1 MRRRWFF
8 FIGVLLFFAGLW
20 VIGAKPG
27 ELVPNEGGR
36 ETASE
41 FLKAAISPALD
52 FEDPEMRE
60 SEVDFIHKLG
70 RALWLTLRYAVAA
83 MSLALLI
90 GIIWGV
96 LGSRAWWSKSS
107 LFLQTI
113 RIGSRLMAT
122 AVRSVHELMWAL
134 LFLSAVGTSPLAAV
148 LAMALP
154 YGGTL
159 AKVFSELLDE
169 SESSAAGVI
178 RMSGGSGLAA
188 FSAGVVTRALPDLA
202 TYALYRL
209 ECAIRSSAVLG
220 FVGVP
225 TLGYEIKTAY
235 EDGHYREIW
244 TYLYIL
250 LAVVI
255 FFEWWGA
262 KMRSLLTKGVA
273 SKKPEVKQ
281 PNVDHLWK
289 SRGTSLFLRSSFLI
303 VLIGGTMSWLLEDR
317 WGSGVSWEQK
327 IQNLDRFTDEVVP
340 YPVREADG
348 DWSEF
353 GPWFGEKMS
362 KGGSEAVW
370 QTFHLGTASILLAG
384 ALAIL
389 AVSLSARTLAS
400 SMPRGV
406 WDRGMAWRPV
416 IGAMLRVAAM
426 LGRAMPEFILAFLL
440 LRVFGPTVW
449 ALILALVVHNCGI
462 LIRLGAEVI
471 DNTPSRASSVIL
483 AQGGS
488 RTSAYVG
495 ALVPAGFTRIVLFL
509 FYRWESCIREATVLG
524 MLGVASLGFLISD
537 AKVSL
542 FYDEMVLW
550 VALGA
555 ALVFLGDLTSDFVR
569 YKLRGKNNR

>member
-8 FIGVLLFFAGLW
+8 FLGVILFFAGLW
-20 VIGAKPG
+20 VIGAKPSA
-27 ELVPNEGGR
+27 LLPNQGGR

-41 FLKAAISPALD
+41 FLIAAFSPALD

-96 LGSRAWWSKSS
+96 LGSRAWWSCSS

-159 AKVFSELLDE
+159 AKIFSELLDE
-169 SESSAAGVI
+169 SESSAAWVI
-178 RMSGGSGLAA
+178 RMSGGGGLAA
-188 FSAGVVTRALPDLA
+188 FSAGVVTKALPDLV

-244 TYLYIL
+244 TYLYVL

-255 FFEWWGA
+255 FFEWWGG
-262 KMRSLLTKGVA
+262 KMRNLLTKGIPSRKTGV
-273 SKKPEVKQ
+273 SQ
-281 PNVDHLWK
+281 PDIAQLWK
-289 SRGTSLFLRSSFLI
+289 SRGTSFFLRSSLLVF
-303 VLIGGTMSWLLEDR
+303 LIGGTMSWALEDR
-317 WGSGVSWEQK
+317 WGAGVSWEQRMR
-327 IQNLDRFTDEVVP
+327 NLDRFTGEIVP

-348 DWSEF
+348 DWREF
-353 GPWFGEKMS
+353 GSWFGEKMLE
-362 KGGSEAVW
+362 GGSQAVW

-384 ALAIL
+384 ALALI
-389 AVSLSARTLAS
+389 VVGFSARTLAS
-400 SMPRGV
+400 SRPRGI
-406 WDRGMAWRPV
+406 WDGCLAWRAV
-416 IGAMLRVAAM
+416 IGSILRAVAM

-440 LRVFGPTVW
+440 LRIFGPTVW
-449 ALILALVVHNCGI
+449 AVILALAIHNCGI
-462 LIRLGAEVI
+462 LMRLGAEVI
-471 DNTPSRASSVIL
+471 DNTTSRASSVIL

-488 RTSAYVG
+488 RSSSYIG
-495 ALVPAGFTRIVLFL
+495 ALVPAGFTRMVLFL

-524 MLGVASLGFLISD
+524 MLGVASLGLLISD

-542 FYDEMVLW
+542 YYDEMVLW

-555 ALVFLGDLTSDFVR
+555 ALVFLGDLSSDFVR

>member
-1 MRRRWFF
+1 M
-8 FIGVLLFFAGLW
+8 
-20 VIGAKPG
+20 K
-27 ELVPNEGGR
+27 
-36 ETASE
+36 
-41 FLKAAISPALD
+41 
-52 FEDPEMRE
+52 
-60 SEVDFIHKLG
+60 
-70 RALWLTLRYAVAA
+70 
-83 MSLALLI
+83 
-90 GIIWGV
+90 
-96 LGSRAWWSKSS
+96 
-107 LFLQTI
+107 LFLIQYVK
-113 RIGSRLMAT
+113 LMAIGQSLDLGLE
-122 AVRSVHELMWAL
+122 RRCR
-134 LFLSAVGTSPLAAV
+134 
-148 LAMALP
+148 
-154 YGGTL
+154 
-159 AKVFSELLDE
+159 KV
-169 SESSAAGVI
+169 
-178 RMSGGSGLAA
+178 
-188 FSAGVVTRALPDLA
+188 
-202 TYALYRL
+202 
-209 ECAIRSSAVLG
+209 
-220 FVGVP
+220 
-225 TLGYEIKTAY
+225 
-235 EDGHYREIW
+235 
-244 TYLYIL
+244 
-250 LAVVI
+250 
-255 FFEWWGA
+255 
-262 KMRSLLTKGVA
+262 
-273 SKKPEVKQ
+273 
-281 PNVDHLWK
+281 
-289 SRGTSLFLRSSFLI
+289 
-303 VLIGGTMSWLLEDR
+303 
-317 WGSGVSWEQK
+317 
-327 IQNLDRFTDEVVP
+327 
-340 YPVREADG
+340 
-348 DWSEF
+348 
-353 GPWFGEKMS
+353 
-362 KGGSEAVW
+362 GSEAVW

-462 LIRLGAEVI
+462 LVRLGAEVI

>member
-8 FIGVLLFFAGLW
+8 LVGVLLFFVGLW
-20 VIGAKPG
+20 VTGAKPS
-27 ELVPNEGGR
+27 ELLPNEGGR
-36 ETASE
+36 ETATD
-41 FLKAAISPALD
+41 FLMAAFSPALD

-90 GIIWGV
+90 GIIWGI
-96 LGSRAWWSKSS
+96 LGSRAWWSRSS

-169 SESSAAGVI
+169 SESSAARVI
-178 RMSGGSGLAA
+178 RMSGGGGLAA
-188 FSAGVVTRALPDLA
+188 FSAGVVTSAFPDLV
-202 TYALYRL
+202 TYTLYRL

-235 EDGHYREIW
+235 EDGHYQEIW

-250 LAVVI
+250 LAIVI

-262 KMRSLLTKGVA
+262 KVRNLLTKGVS
-273 SKKPEVKQ
+273 SKKPDVRQ
-281 PNVDHLWK
+281 PDVADLWK
-289 SRGTSLFLRSSFLI
+289 SRGTSLFLRTSLLVF
-303 VLIGGTMSWLLEDR
+303 LIGGTMSWLLEDR
-317 WGSGVSWEQK
+317 WGARVSWEQR
-327 IQNLDRFTDEVVP
+327 IQNLDRFTDEIVP
-340 YPVREADG
+340 YPVRESNG
-348 DWSEF
+348 DWGEF
-353 GPWFGEKMS
+353 GPWFEERMS
-362 KGGSEAVW
+362 EEGSEAVS
-370 QTFHLGTASILLAG
+370 QTFHLGTTSILLAG
-384 ALAIL
+384 IL
-389 AVSLSARTLAS
+389 ALIAVGFSARTLAS
-400 SMPRGV
+400 SRPRGI
-406 WDRGMAWRPV
+406 WDGYPAWRTV
-416 IGAMLRVAAM
+416 IGSILRGGAM

-440 LRVFGPTVW
+440 LRIFGPTVW
-449 ALILALVVHNCGI
+449 ALILALAIHNCGI
-462 LIRLGAEVI
+462 LMRLGAEVI
-471 DNTPSRASSVIL
+471 DNTTSQASSVIL

-488 RTSAYVG
+488 RTSTYIG
-495 ALVPAGFTRIVLFL
+495 ALVPAGFTRMILFL

-569 YKLRGKNNR
+569 YNLRGKNNG